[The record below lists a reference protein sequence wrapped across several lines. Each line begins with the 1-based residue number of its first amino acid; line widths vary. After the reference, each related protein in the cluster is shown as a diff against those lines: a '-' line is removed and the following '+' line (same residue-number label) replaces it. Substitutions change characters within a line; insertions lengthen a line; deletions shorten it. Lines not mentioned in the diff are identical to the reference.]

1 MNRKTFFSL
10 NTIITIGILAGFYAM
25 LLITFPYF
33 SFKTDIGFLLT
44 KQAVLHIDSWYISFY
59 VHIGSSLIVL
69 LLGWLQFVKYILNN
83 HPRLHRT
90 LGKLYVGVVLLL
102 SAPSGLVMGI
112 YANGGVW
119 AKLSFIITSIC
130 WWVFTFWAYRSIKS
144 RQIQRHIN
152 FMVRSYALTLSA
164 LTLRLY
170 VLFLPT
176 VIHLQA
182 REMYTLVAWLS
193 WVPNLIIAEW
203 FIRTKYFNINQPK
216 EKL

>member
-1 MNRKTFFSL
+1 MISV
-10 NTIITIGILAGFYAM
+10 GILAGFYAM
-25 LLITFPYF
+25 LVITFPYF

-44 KQAVLHIDSWYISFY
+44 KQAVLHIDSWYVSFY

-83 HPRLHRT
+83 HPTLHRN

-102 SAPSGLVMGI
+102 SAPSGFIMAI

-130 WWVFTFWAYRSIKS
+130 WWVFTYLAYRSIKS

-152 FMVRSYALTLSA
+152 FMIRSYTLTLSA

-170 VLFLPT
+170 VMFLPM

-193 WVPNLIIAEW
+193 WLPNLMIAEW
-203 FIRTKYFNINQPK
+203 LIRTKYFNINQPK
-216 EKL
+216 GKL

>member
-1 MNRKTFFSL
+1 MIS
-10 NTIITIGILAGFYAM
+10 IGILAGVYAM
-25 LLITFPYF
+25 LMITFPYF

-44 KQAVLHIDSWYISFY
+44 KQAVLHSDSWYISFY

-83 HPRLHRT
+83 HPTLHRN
-90 LGKLYVGVVLLL
+90 LGKLYVGVILLL

-112 YANGGVW
+112 YANGGAW

-130 WWVFTFWAYRSIKS
+130 WWVFTFRAYRLIKL
-144 RQIQRHIN
+144 RQIEQHIQ

-170 VLFLPT
+170 VMFLPM
-176 VIHLQA
+176 VIHLHA

-193 WVPNLIIAEW
+193 WIPNLIIAEW
-203 FIRTKYFNINQPK
+203 LIRTKYFNINQPMVK
-216 EKL
+216 P